1 MGKETVAI
9 LIALMLI
16 TGCESS
22 TGTEEE
28 PTPEPKEEISF
39 TYRMLTFSGDK
50 QIRAY
55 AEDTLVVSATESGR
69 WEYTT
74 TLHVGDTVST
84 EITFPETHYGQ
95 TKILYTSGQ
104 DTIGSECNFFGSAP
118 SGHKFECGFKILP
131 THAN

>member
-1 MGKETVAI
+1 MKKLLFTLLSFVV
-9 LIALMLI
+9 IA
-16 TGCESS
+16 CSSS
-22 TGTEEE
+22 TGAEEN
-28 PTPEPKEEISF
+28 PTPQPKEEISL
-39 TYRMLTFSGDK
+39 TYRTLTFSGDK

-69 WEYTT
+69 WEHTT

-84 EITFPETHYGQ
+84 RITFPETHYGE

-104 DTIGSECNFFGSAP
+104 DTIGGTCTFYGYAP
-118 SGHKFECGFKILP
+118 SGQEFDCGFKILP